1 MQTFTKKERLCS
13 KVLIDKLIID
23 GSHLNNFPFKL
34 FWMQTKQKDAPV
46 KIVISVP
53 KRNFKKAVDRN
64 RLKRQIKEAYRKHKF
79 VLYEQ
84 LKDKTI
90 VIMMIYVSKEKET
103 YKQIELKTLET
114 LNKLISTINKI

>member
-1 MQTFTKKERLCS
+1 MHTFTKKERLCS
-13 KVLIDKLIID
+13 KVLIDKLVIN

-34 FWMQTKQKDAPV
+34 FWMQTEKSDSSV